1 MLQDEAATP
10 YLNACQYAAKSSE
23 FFKHFKSHPAYTH
36 VLEHVSYEEGQQ
48 YLKEIE
54 IDYLDK
60 LQEIKQN
67 DAIGEPQTY
76 EYPSIGNIS
85 PTTIRY
91 VKNTSDIINK
101 FGTSFD
107 SIVEIGADQP
117 RVISNTYLL
126 ENNFDWSGVSFEL
139 DTDKVTY
146 FNSIRKNKCFCEDA
160 TSYDYKSLFEERN
173 YPKQIDYLQLDID
186 PAEGTLRALKVLPL
200 NDYRFSVITY
210 ETDVYSSGAD
220 IQDEQIEI
228 LESHGYQLVAKNVKC
243 EGNPY
248 EDWWIDPAIISEDV
262 WKPYKTRIGLE
273 SNEVILL

>member
-1 MLQDEAATP
+1 METGWPNCPRYFRNNYENLKTKFTGAENIENNWSQSMQDMFVLSMLDGKRDGV
-10 YLNACQYAAKSSE
+10 Y
-23 FFKHFKSHPAYTH
+23 
-36 VLEHVSYEEGQQ
+36 
-48 YLKEIE
+48 
-54 IDYLDK
+54 
-60 LQEIKQN
+60 
-67 DAIGEPQTY
+67 
-76 EYPSIGNIS
+76 
-85 PTTIRY
+85 
-91 VKNTSDIINK
+91 
-101 FGTSFD
+101 
-107 SIVEIGADQP
+107 VEIGADQP

-139 DTDKVTY
+139 DADKVAF
-146 FNSIRKNKCFCEDA
+146 FNTIRKNKCLCEDA
-160 TSYDYKSLFEERN
+160 TLYDYKSIFEERN

-186 PAEGTLRALKVLPL
+186 PAEGTLRALKALPL
-200 NDYRFSVITY
+200 DDYRFSVITY

-248 EDWWIDPAIISEDV
+248 EDWWIDPAIVSEDV

>member
-1 MLQDEAATP
+1 MINEEPNYWPRYTIKDHHRLRHQFSQSERVRRNWSQSMQDMFVLSMLDG
-10 YLNACQYAAKSSE
+10 K
-23 FFKHFKSHPAYTH
+23 
-36 VLEHVSYEEGQQ
+36 
-48 YLKEIE
+48 
-54 IDYLDK
+54 
-60 LQEIKQN
+60 
-67 DAIGEPQTY
+67 
-76 EYPSIGNIS
+76 
-85 PTTIRY
+85 
-91 VKNTSDIINK
+91 KN
-101 FGTSFD
+101 GVY
-107 SIVEIGADQP
+107 VEIGADQP

-139 DTDKVTY
+139 DADKVTY

-248 EDWWIDPAIISEDV
+248 EDWWIDPAIVSEDV

>member
-1 MLQDEAATP
+1 METGWPNCPRYFRNNYQNLKTKFTGSENIENNWSQSMQDMFVLSMLDG
-10 YLNACQYAAKSSE
+10 K
-23 FFKHFKSHPAYTH
+23 
-36 VLEHVSYEEGQQ
+36 
-48 YLKEIE
+48 
-54 IDYLDK
+54 
-60 LQEIKQN
+60 
-67 DAIGEPQTY
+67 
-76 EYPSIGNIS
+76 
-85 PTTIRY
+85 
-91 VKNTSDIINK
+91 KN
-101 FGTSFD
+101 GVY
-107 SIVEIGADQP
+107 VEIGADQP

-126 ENNFDWSGVSFEL
+126 ENNFDWSGVSFER
-139 DTDKVTY
+139 DADNVTF
-146 FNSIRKNKCFCEDA
+146 FNTIRKNKCICEDA
-160 TSYDYKSLFEERN
+160 TLYDYKSLFEERN

-186 PAEGTLRALKVLPL
+186 PAEGTLRALKALPL

-248 EDWWIDPAIISEDV
+248 EDWWIDPAIVSEDV

>member
-1 MLQDEAATP
+1 METGWPNCPRYFRNNYENLKTKFTGAENIENNWSQSMQDMFVLSMLDGKRDGV
-10 YLNACQYAAKSSE
+10 Y
-23 FFKHFKSHPAYTH
+23 
-36 VLEHVSYEEGQQ
+36 
-48 YLKEIE
+48 
-54 IDYLDK
+54 
-60 LQEIKQN
+60 
-67 DAIGEPQTY
+67 
-76 EYPSIGNIS
+76 
-85 PTTIRY
+85 
-91 VKNTSDIINK
+91 
-101 FGTSFD
+101 
-107 SIVEIGADQP
+107 VEIGADQP

-139 DTDKVTY
+139 DADKVTY
-146 FNSIRKNKCFCEDA
+146 FNSIRKNKCLSEDA
-160 TSYDYKSLFEERN
+160 TLYDYKSLFEERN

-186 PAEGTLRALKVLPL
+186 PAEGTLRALKALPL

-248 EDWWIDPAIISEDV
+248 EDWWIDPAIVSEDV